1 MPAVLTTK
9 AVDKSTY
16 KVTATYL
23 DATGAAVTPN
33 AMVWKL
39 TNLKGVTVNSRSGTT
54 VTPGTTNTVLL
65 TGDDI
70 DASDGQGRIMTW
82 VGDYDGDGDTGLP
95 LKSAVQFEIEDLTD
109 V

>member
-16 KVTATYL
+16 KITATYL

-33 AMVWKL
+33 NMVWKL
-39 TNLKGVTVNSRSGTT
+39 VNFDGVTVNSRTGTT
-54 VTPGTTNTVLL
+54 LTPSTTNTVLL
-65 TGDDI
+65 TGNDI

-82 VGDYDGDGDTGLP
+82 LGDYDGDGDTGLP
-95 LKSAVQFEIEDLTD
+95 MNQEVQFEIEDLTNA
-109 V
+109 

>member
-16 KVTATYL
+16 KITATYL

-39 TNLKGVTVNSRSGTT
+39 VNFEGVTVNSRTGTT
-54 VTPGTTNTVLL
+54 LTPSTTNTVLL
-65 TGDDI
+65 SGNDI

-82 VGDYDGDGDTGLP
+82 VGNYDGDGSTELP
-95 LKSAVQFEIEDLTD
+95 LKAEVQFEIEDLTNA
-109 V
+109 